1 MTTGQR
7 VGYFLNEWTVGL
19 LAIYV
24 IAALI
29 LYDSDKTDLQTPLL
43 TLAVG
48 TVCLVPFWLWKL
60 FLVKRSIA
68 RTFTLLGL
76 PASTRLPWS

>member
-1 MTTGQR
+1 MTTGER

-19 LAIYV
+19 LAIYI

-29 LYDSDKTDLQTPLL
+29 LYDSDKTDLQTPLFIL
-43 TLAVG
+43 GVG
-48 TVCLVPFWLWKL
+48 TACFVPIWLWKL

-68 RTFTLLGL
+68 RTYASLGQ
-76 PASTRLPWS
+76 PTSTGLPWS

>member
-1 MTTGQR
+1 MTTVHH
-7 VGYFLNEWTVGL
+7 VGYFLNEWTAGL

-29 LYDSDKTDLQTPLL
+29 LYDSDKTDLQMPLL
-43 TLAVG
+43 ILGVG

-68 RTFTLLGL
+68 RTFALLGQ